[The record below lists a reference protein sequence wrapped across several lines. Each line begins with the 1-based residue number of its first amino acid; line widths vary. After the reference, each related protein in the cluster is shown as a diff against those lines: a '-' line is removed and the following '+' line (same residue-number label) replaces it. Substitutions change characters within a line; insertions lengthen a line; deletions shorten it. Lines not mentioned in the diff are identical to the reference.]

1 MSEVTGTTLPGLTYA
16 VNTLLTS
23 PSTMRSQLVQTGA
36 QLGED
41 VDATRTVNQPTP
53 LNTNALTGNLIQSFF
68 EDFYNKIWLTPYL
81 IQFGEINSESTA
93 RSVEVVIFNTYVEQ
107 SVKID
112 TLTLPTDAGITI
124 DGFTQGDTLRPMER
138 LVFSV
143 IASPTGIATLSG
155 YLNVGASAINYAKLV
170 PIAGTRFSAFLLP
183 ISANWADTVNLTLS
197 YKTDIITSR
206 DGTEQRRALRQTP
219 RRTLTFTALVVGDNC
234 LKMKSILRRKAVS
247 QLYVADPTRT
257 VMLADGLPAGSE
269 TVSLADIPRWATK
282 GAYLVFACD
291 EQFELRKIYSLSGN
305 TIQFAAATNF
315 AWQPGTRMS
324 VGLLGRLSDGP
335 QLQNLTTTVS
345 VIPVSFI
352 CDPASD
358 PDYTVGEAGTL
369 TDGREVL
376 PFTPQWGMPVS
387 DSISWKREA
396 IDNQFGLTDY
406 YAPALFGMDV
416 RQAAFLLNGNAQ
428 DMIDF
433 FCRMRGE
440 AGEFFASSFVSDL
453 TVSSATV
460 LTSTNFIVINNEIG
474 ELYNDDT
481 LGLIEIK
488 MDNGDI
494 VYRNVVLFTANTD
507 GTVTFQ
513 LDSPVSGTTIY
524 TLSQIIRVSWL
535 MLSRF
540 MSDDITLTY
549 LTDSV
554 ATVNTNIASRP
565 YQAAQ
570 TVTITDGLS

>member
-1 MSEVTGTTLPGLTYA
+1 MSDIAATTLPGLTYA

-23 PSTMRSQLVQTGA
+23 PSSMRSQLVQTGA
-36 QLGED
+36 LVADD
-41 VDATRTVNQPTP
+41 VDVTRTVNQPTP
-53 LNTNALTGNLIQSFF
+53 LNTKTLVGNLIQSFF

-81 IQFGEINSESTA
+81 FQFGEINSESA
-93 RSVEVVIFNTYVEQ
+93 SKSVAGVIFNTYVER
-107 SVKID
+107 SVTID
-112 TLTLPTDAGITI
+112 TLTLPSDAGLSI
-124 DGFTQGDTLRPMER
+124 DDLTQGDTLRPMER
-138 LVFSV
+138 RPFSM
-143 IASPTGIATLSG
+143 IASATGITVLSG
-155 YLNVGASAINYAKLV
+155 YLNVGASAIKYAKLV

-197 YKTDIITSR
+197 YKTDIVTSR

-219 RRTLTFTALVVGDNC
+219 RRSLTFTALITGGNC
-234 LKMKSILRRKAVS
+234 LKMKSILRRKGLS
-247 QLYVADPTRT
+247 SLCIPDPTRT
-257 VMLADGLPAGSE
+257 VILGDGLPSASQ
-269 TVSLADIPRWATK
+269 TVTLAEIPRWATK
-282 GAYLVFACD
+282 GAYMVFSCD
-291 EQFELRKIYSLSGN
+291 EQYELRKIDSLTGT
-305 TIQFAAATNF
+305 TIQFEVATNF
-315 AWQPGTRMS
+315 SWSPGTRMS

-345 VIPVSFI
+345 VIPVSFV

-358 PDYTVGEAGTL
+358 PDYTVGQAGDL

-376 PFTPQWGMPVS
+376 SFAPQWGMPVS

-406 YAPALFGMDV
+406 YIPASFGMDV

-428 DMIDF
+428 DLIDF

-453 TVSSATV
+453 TVSDATV
-460 LTSTNFIVINNEIG
+460 LTSTNFIVVNNELS
-474 ELYNDDT
+474 ELYNNDT

-494 VYRNVVLFTANTD
+494 VYRKVVFLTSNND
-507 GTVTFQ
+507 GTVTLQ
-513 LDSPVSGTTIY
+513 LDTPVSGTTIY
-524 TLSQIIRVSWL
+524 TLTQIIRVSWL

-540 MSDDITLTY
+540 MSDDITFTY
-549 LTDSV
+549 LTDNI
-554 ATVNTNIASRP
+554 ATVSANIASRP
-565 YQAAQ
+565 YQTAQ